1 MERNILSWNV
11 TNWLTV
17 IFMFAVFYF
26 VIAAAISLG
35 RVYLGGKGG
44 PSQDFLASEDE
55 SLAA

>member
-1 MERNILSWNV
+1 MMERSILSWNI

-26 VIAAAISLG
+26 VVAAVASLG
-35 RVYLGGKGG
+35 RTYLGSGSANDNAMG
-44 PSQDFLASEDE
+44 AADE